1 MQIEKIIGYMSS
13 DFTPDHILI
22 KMDEET
28 VEEYHNVINP
38 LQEIPLGVLH
48 LEFGS
53 WEMKAEVF
61 EDAGF
66 VYTELTL
73 IFWL

>member
-1 MQIEKIIGYMSS
+1 MKIERMIGYMSS

-38 LQEIPLGVLH
+38 LQEIRLEVL
-48 LEFGS
+48 LLDFVA
-53 WEMKAEVF
+53 WKMQAEVC
-61 EDAGF
+61 EDSGY

-73 IFWL
+73 TLWL